1 MAPIQ
6 HELNLPK
13 SKCLEFGI
21 LEWNKRQFI
30 KKLLSEHPFKIRN
43 CINKFSQLKIT
54 FITII
59 LQTILTFVY
68 TLSSDTYQ
76 NGFNIDFY

>member
-6 HELNLPK
+6 HEFNLPAL
-13 SKCLEFGI
+13 CLEFY
-21 LEWNKRQFI
+21 
-30 KKLLSEHPFKIRN
+30 

-54 FITII
+54 FITTI

-68 TLSSDTYQ
+68 TLRSDTYQ
-76 NGFNIDFY
+76 NGFMISIEPQNISG